1 MTPVILF
8 RPHIHHENEFGYAK
22 RHFPVVTQRAHV
34 PPGSLVIGRYSCLPY
49 YKELEADLAY
59 SHSALVNTYRQHRY
73 IADLANWYQDLE
85 GLTPKTWF
93 HLHEIPEGEFV
104 LKGETNSKKFQW
116 GTHMFAS
123 SRAAAGEVY
132 SRLQA
137 DGLVGEQRVC
147 IREYVPLRT
156 FTIDAGGRGLPITE
170 EYRFFVLD
178 GHVLSGG
185 FYWSSHY
192 ELAEDPTNGIDPD
205 NVPREFL
212 ADVCARVGAN
222 ARFYVVDVAR
232 TADGKWIVVELNDGQ
247 MSGLSENNP
256 EVLYSALSARLRQ

>member
-8 RPHIHHENEFGYAK
+8 RPHIHHEDELAVAES
-22 RHFPVVTQRAHV
+22 HFHVVTQRSHV
-34 PPGSLVIGRYSCLPY
+34 PPDSLVVGRYSCLPF

-59 SHSALVNTYRQHRY
+59 SHSELVNTYRQHRY
-73 IADLANWYQDLE
+73 IADLANWYADLE

-93 HLHEIPEGEFV
+93 HLHEIPEGMFV

-116 GTHMFAS
+116 GTHMFAP
-123 SRAAAGEVY
+123 SRAAASEVY

-137 DGLVGEQRVC
+137 DGLVGDQQIC

-156 FTIDAGGRGLPITE
+156 LTIDVGGRGLPITE

-178 GHVLSGG
+178 GHVLTGA

-192 ELAEDPTNGIDPD
+192 ELAEDPANNINPD

-212 ADVCARVGAN
+212 ADVCARVGKN
-222 ARFYVVDVAR
+222 ARFYVIDVAR

-247 MSGLSENNP
+247 MSGLSENKP
-256 EVLYSALSARLRQ
+256 EDLYSALRSRL